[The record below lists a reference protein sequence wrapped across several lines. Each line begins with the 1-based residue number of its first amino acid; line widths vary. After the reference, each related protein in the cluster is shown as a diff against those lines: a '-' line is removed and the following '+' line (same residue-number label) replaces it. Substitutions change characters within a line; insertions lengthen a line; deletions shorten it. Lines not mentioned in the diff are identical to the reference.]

1 MLSCELKQKIT
12 EHNCQMKSIPIETFR
27 KTIKEIQK
35 DEESFSHHYSQDGY
49 VKFYDIVIVN

>member
-1 MLSCELKQKIT
+1 
-12 EHNCQMKSIPIETFR
+12 MKSISIETFR

-35 DEESFSHHYSQDGY
+35 DEESFSHQYSQDGY